1 MEHHVEIVPGAEVAW
16 ADLREL
22 RLRALLDAPQAF
34 AQSYDVA
41 RAFPDYLWQQRIEEA
56 RAGTSWLICARMSG
70 RLVGMVGAFQS
81 DDDRDHHRV
90 TVVSTY
96 VDPLVRGQ
104 GIGQRMLTVLLTQLA
119 MVRELTVARLA
130 VNTEQRA
137 AVSLYQAAGFH
148 IVSNGAVTLGD
159 GRLHSEVIMERSL
172 RCSSC

>member
-1 MEHHVEIVPGAEVAW
+1 MEHRVEIVPGEEVAW

-41 RAFPDYLWQQRIEEA
+41 RAFPDHVWQQRIEEA
-56 RAGTSWLICARMSG
+56 KAGTSWLVCARMSG
-70 RLVGMVGAFQS
+70 RLVGMVGAFQP

-96 VDPLVRGQ
+96 VDPMVRGQ
-104 GIGQRMLTVLLTQLA
+104 GIGQRMLTALLNQLA

-130 VNTEQRA
+130 VNAEQIA
-137 AVSLYQAAGFH
+137 AVCLYQAAGFH
-148 IVSNGAVTLGD
+148 IVSEGSVTLGD
-159 GRLHSEVIMERSL
+159 GLLHSELIMERSL
-172 RCSSC
+172 RCDSR